1 MIETTELK
9 TQKAKPKLSSPDGEV
24 PIQAALSYLLH
35 PGVRPRSYT
44 HKPPEGV
51 PWENCDYLPKRVQ
64 IHDAK
69 VASLQPSL
77 EREGFELF
85 VAPSNAKNFYD
96 SSEVQKV
103 YYPEAVEIA
112 LAATGGKEV
121 YIFDHLVRR
130 RDQSGSAMSF
140 GRNGN
145 SDVPSAN
152 GRIHNDYT
160 EESGLRRLS
169 RVLPNP
175 KDREKVGRY
184 SIINLWRSI
193 KGPILDT
200 PLALCDARSVVLRD
214 LVVADVINSDRVGE
228 VYFVTHS
235 DCHRWSYF
243 SHMARDEVVVFKQFD
258 SQLSGTSR
266 FTPHA
271 AFDHPNSPVGAPPR
285 ESIELRCLVV
295 Y

>member
-1 MIETTELK
+1 MIEMSELK
-9 TQKAKPKLSSPDGEV
+9 TQKSKPKLNSPDGEL
-24 PIQAALSYLLH
+24 PIQANLSYLLH
-35 PGVRPRSYT
+35 SGVRPRSYT
-44 HKPPEGV
+44 YQPPEGV
-51 PWENCDYLPKRVQ
+51 PWENCDYVPKRVQ
-64 IHDAK
+64 IQDAR

-85 VAPSNAKNFYD
+85 VAPSNVENFYD

-121 YIFDHLVRR
+121 HIFDHLVRR
-130 RDQSGSAMSF
+130 RDLSGSAMSF

-145 SDVPSAN
+145 GDIPSAN

-169 RVLPNP
+169 RVLPIP
-175 KDREKVGRY
+175 KEREKVGRY
-184 SIINLWRSI
+184 SIVNLWRSI
-193 KGPILDT
+193 KGPILDA

-228 VYFVTHS
+228 VYFVTYS
-235 DCHRWSYF
+235 DSHRWSYF
-243 SHMARDEVVVFKQFD
+243 SQMARDEVVIFKQFD

-271 AFDHPNSPVGAPPR
+271 AFDHPNSPVGEPPR

>member
-1 MIETTELK
+1 MIELSESK
-9 TQKAKPKLSSPDGEV
+9 IQKSKPKRNSPDGDL
-24 PIQAALSYLLH
+24 PIQAALSYLRNS
-35 PGVRPRSYT
+35 GVRPRSYT
-44 HKPPEGV
+44 HQPPEGV
-51 PWENCDYLPKRVQ
+51 PWENCDYIAQRVQ
-64 IHDAK
+64 IQDAR

-85 VAPSNAKNFYD
+85 VAPSKVVNFYD
-96 SSEVQKV
+96 SSEVKKV

-112 LAATGGKEV
+112 LAATGGKKV

-130 RDQSGSAMSF
+130 RDLASSAMSF
-140 GRNGN
+140 GRSAN
-145 SDVPSAN
+145 SEVPSSN

-160 EESGLRRLS
+160 EASGLRRLS
-169 RVLPNP
+169 LVLPDP
-175 KDREKVGRY
+175 SERESVGRY
-184 SIINLWRSI
+184 SIINIWRSI
-193 KGPILDT
+193 RGPILDT
-200 PLALCDARSVVLRD
+200 PLAICDARSVVLRD

-228 VYFVTHS
+228 VYFMTYS
-235 DCHRWSYF
+235 NSHRWSYF
-243 SHMARDEVVVFKQFD
+243 SQMAREEAVVFKQFD

-271 AFDHPNSPVGAPPR
+271 AFDHPNSPAGEPPR